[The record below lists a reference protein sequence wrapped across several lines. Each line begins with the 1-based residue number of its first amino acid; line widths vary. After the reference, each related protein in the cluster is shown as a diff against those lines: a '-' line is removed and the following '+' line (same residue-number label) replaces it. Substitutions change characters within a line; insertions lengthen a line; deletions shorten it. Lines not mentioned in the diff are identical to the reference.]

1 MAVHG
6 HCAGQGHPISA
17 PVIPLR
23 PAIGALQFRP
33 SSVLDIHDATTA
45 LHPTGIRQ
53 TRALAVWTATHITRA
68 P

>member
-17 PVIPLR
+17 HAIPLR

-33 SSVLDIHDATTA
+33 SGVLDIHDATTA
-45 LHPTGIRQ
+45 LHPSGIRQ
-53 TRALAVWTATHITRA
+53 
-68 P
+68 